1 MSCTAWRVSAIVV
14 AAVLPL
20 GCDSGDSS
28 DPARGRTSTETAPAA
43 RPAPRATLCTRLR
56 ARVTGRV
63 AAAAA
68 TELSGLALSNSQARV
83 LWTHND
89 SSDRARLFAVA
100 PDGRLL
106 AEVAVT
112 GAENIDWEDIA
123 VGPAPG
129 AGDALYIGDIGDNV
143 AARSAVVV
151 YRVPEPRLAG
161 GAPAATA
168 PAESLTL
175 RYPDGAQDAEAL
187 LVDPSSGALAIVT
200 KSFGGLARVYV
211 ADDPAGNATTT
222 MRRAGRVSLGIG
234 EAVTAGAVSV
244 DGRTIV
250 LRTYDR
256 AFVWP
261 RRRGES
267 LASALRR
274 PPCAVRADLLAEGQG
289 EALALSRDG
298 REFYT
303 VAEGRRPALRR
314 YAPAGNRAAR

>member
-1 MSCTAWRVSAIVV
+1 MSGTAWRVSAALV

-28 DPARGRTSTETAPAA
+28 DPARDRASSETAPTA

-56 ARVTGRV
+56 ARPTGRV
-63 AAAAA
+63 ATAAA
-68 TELSGLALSNSQARV
+68 TELSGLALSNSQAGV

-89 SSDRARLFAVA
+89 SGDRARLFAVA

-106 AEVAVT
+106 ADVAVT
-112 GAENIDWEDIA
+112 GAEHLDWEDMA
-123 VGPAPG
+123 VGP
-129 AGDALYIGDIGDNV
+129 GDTLYVGDIGDN
-143 AARSAVVV
+143 AAKRSTVVV
-151 YRVPEPRLAG
+151 YRVREPRLAG

-168 PAESLTL
+168 PAERLTL
-175 RYPDGAQDAEAL
+175 RYPDRPRDAEAL
-187 LVDPSSGALAIVT
+187 LVDPSSGAVVIVT
-200 KSFGGLARVYV
+200 KSFGGVAGVYV
-211 ADDPAGNATTT
+211 VDDPGGNTTTT

-234 EAVTAGAVSV
+234 EAVTAGAVSA

-274 PPCAVRADLLAEGQG
+274 RPCAVRADLLAEGQG

-298 REFYT
+298 RAFYT
-303 VAEGRRPALRR
+303 VPEGGRPALRR
-314 YAPAGNRAAR
+314 YAP